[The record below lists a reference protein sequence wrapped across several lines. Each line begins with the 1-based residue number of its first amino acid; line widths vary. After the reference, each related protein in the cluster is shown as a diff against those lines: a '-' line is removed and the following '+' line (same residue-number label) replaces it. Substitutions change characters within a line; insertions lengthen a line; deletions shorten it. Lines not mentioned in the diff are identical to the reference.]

1 MAHALV
7 MALFED
13 AAAAADGA
21 RDLRKLGISRER
33 VSIVAR
39 THDEEGALAQA
50 SGASPG
56 SEIEDSATAAR
67 LGELGAHLL
76 AAIAMVLPGIRPI
89 VAARPP
95 AARPAG

>member
-1 MAHALV
+1 MPHALV
-7 MALFED
+7 MALFDD
-13 AAAAADGA
+13 AAAAADAA

-56 SEIEDSATAAR
+56 VSKPQRAA
-67 LGELGAHLL
+67 
-76 AAIAMVLPGIRPI
+76 
-89 VAARPP
+89 VAAV
-95 AARPAG
+95 ARAGCG